1 MSLSLSNITNDS
13 YHWIVWADGYGNITE
28 SDELNNNMASPDKM
42 VIGDDCI
49 DLLGG
54 VQNDAGLGSDA
65 GNDPA
70 NATNMGSNITGT
82 TPDVWM
88 VQTEMMSMHLTSL
101 QVISWK

>member
-1 MSLSLSNITNDS
+1 MD
-13 YHWIVWADGYGNITE
+13 NITE

-54 VQNDAGLGSDA
+54 VHKMMLVSVQMPVTTRLML
-65 GNDPA
+65 PIWE
-70 NATNMGSNITGT
+70 ATSLAH